1 MAAVSSVTRLS
12 NLHALLAISVLAS
25 LVAVGMIYKLWG
37 GWVALAFVILS
48 REWLERSLLGGAE
61 PLFLALL
68 FSGFLAARREKWG
81 LAALL
86 ASLATVVR
94 PMGIFGLVGIGL
106 VLIQRREYRKF
117 ALASA
122 IGSGIGLLYIL
133 PLKLYFGD
141 PMANVRGYDHADWSS
156 NSAVTFPFAAI
167 VHNALAGGS
176 TRLNVARTVVWI
188 AFILAAAAL
197 MVISGNLLLYTTA
210 PTEIIFWA
218 LYLLFLFT
226 YNSSWAWE
234 ISSLRNPPSS
244 FFRICGRAMDSQKLL
259 ASVCFRSAGGCVVGG
274 RDSWYC
280 EHSRSSEAGPL
291 APAVLLEPNMKT
303 VEAQP
308 LHRIGVVFLLIAA
321 TVEFSARGPVRIEH
335 SQSWND
341 FISPYIQSRLW
352 VHGEDPYRSEN
363 LVRFWPAGATIPSFV
378 LRESGD
384 ERLIERRGVPSPY
397 PPTSFVLLAPLALLP
412 WKTALWIW
420 IGLSVA
426 AIAVTLLALA
436 SVAGIGLSTLHGLLF
451 LALCLGLAPLH
462 TGLATANPAI
472 LGVAL
477 AVVALWFAARRQ
489 DVFCGLLIAGSMCL
503 KPTIGVCFLFFISS
517 LGV

>member
-1 MAAVSSVTRLS
+1 MLTSQQVGFRRTLLMTTVCYLAYLFTLAQLASYREFLWGFGDNSPYTRIAAAIEHWAFAELHVKLFWGLPYMITAVSSVTRLS
-12 NLHALLAISVLAS
+12 NLNALLAISVLAS
-25 LVAVGMIYKLWG
+25 LVTVGLIYKLWG

-156 NSAVTFPFAAI
+156 NSPLTFPFAAI

-188 AFILAAAAL
+188 AFILVAAAL
-197 MVISGNLLLYTTA
+197 MVRSGNLLLYTRTA

-226 YNSSWAWE
+226 YNSSWAWGE
-234 ISSLRNPPSS
+234 FPRFAIPLVPFSAYAVERWIP
-244 FFRICGRAMDSQKLL
+244 RTYWLL
-259 ASVCFRSAGGCVVGG
+259 FALGV
-274 RDSWYC
+274 
-280 EHSRSSEAGPL
+280 L
-291 APAVLLEPNMKT
+291 AAVLSAAET
-303 VEAQP
+303 V
-308 LHRIGVVFLLIAA
+308 
-321 TVEFSARGPVRIEH
+321 
-335 SQSWND
+335 
-341 FISPYIQSRLW
+341 
-352 VHGEDPYRSEN
+352 
-363 LVRFWPAGATIPSFV
+363 
-378 LRESGD
+378 
-384 ERLIERRGVPSPY
+384 
-397 PPTSFVLLAPLALLP
+397 
-412 WKTALWIW
+412 
-420 IGLSVA
+420 
-426 AIAVTLLALA
+426 
-436 SVAGIGLSTLHGLLF
+436 GIVSTLGRL
-451 LALCLGLAPLH
+451 
-462 TGLATANPAI
+462 
-472 LGVAL
+472 
-477 AVVALWFAARRQ
+477 RQ
-489 DVFCGLLIAGSMCL
+489 AF
-503 KPTIGVCFLFFISS
+503 
-517 LGV
+517 

>member
-1 MAAVSSVTRLS
+1 MLSDRSQASANSGEALPGTTGGPRSMLTSQQVGFRRTLLMTTVCYLAYLFTLAQLASYREFLWGFGDNSPYTRIAAAIEHWAFAELHVKLFWGLPYMITAVSSVTRLS
-12 NLHALLAISVLAS
+12 NLNALLAISVLAS
-25 LVAVGMIYKLWG
+25 LVTVGLIYKLWG

-156 NSAVTFPFAAI
+156 NSPLTFPFAAI

-188 AFILAAAAL
+188 AFILVAAAL
-197 MVISGNLLLYTTA
+197 MVRSGNLLLYTRTA

-226 YNSSWAWE
+226 YNSSWAWGE
-234 ISSLRNPPSS
+234 FPRFAIPLVPFSAYAVERWIP
-244 FFRICGRAMDSQKLL
+244 RTYWLL
-259 ASVCFRSAGGCVVGG
+259 FALGV
-274 RDSWYC
+274 
-280 EHSRSSEAGPL
+280 L
-291 APAVLLEPNMKT
+291 AAVLSAAET
-303 VEAQP
+303 V
-308 LHRIGVVFLLIAA
+308 
-321 TVEFSARGPVRIEH
+321 
-335 SQSWND
+335 
-341 FISPYIQSRLW
+341 
-352 VHGEDPYRSEN
+352 
-363 LVRFWPAGATIPSFV
+363 
-378 LRESGD
+378 
-384 ERLIERRGVPSPY
+384 
-397 PPTSFVLLAPLALLP
+397 
-412 WKTALWIW
+412 
-420 IGLSVA
+420 
-426 AIAVTLLALA
+426 
-436 SVAGIGLSTLHGLLF
+436 GIVSTLGRL
-451 LALCLGLAPLH
+451 
-462 TGLATANPAI
+462 
-472 LGVAL
+472 
-477 AVVALWFAARRQ
+477 RQ
-489 DVFCGLLIAGSMCL
+489 AF
-503 KPTIGVCFLFFISS
+503 
-517 LGV
+517 